1 MWRSLKLFFVFFI
14 TLTIY
19 LSIQIPAI
27 AEPLAYPTSRIFG
40 TRQIDT
46 AIEVSKAGW
55 QQHADTILL
64 ANAYSF
70 PDALVAA
77 PLSHRLDAPVLL
89 TTAEGVD
96 DQVMAEIKRLG
107 ANRIILL
114 GGEAVLGPQ
123 VIKDLQTAGFNAD
136 QIERIAGYDRY
147 ETAAKVA
154 ERVGVKGGQVILVNG
169 EQFPDALAVSSYAGV
184 TETPIFLTNART
196 MPEITLK
203 YLQSFQVQAMEGEGG
218 FTIIVVGG
226 EAVVPGKTLTGFNDN
241 VNRLAGAD
249 RYATAAQVY
258 LFAHDTLNSDTA
270 YLVSGEN
277 FPDALVAG
285 ALAAKNQAG
294 IFMSERESLPA
305 VTYSVLGT
313 AAQSSSQVVI
323 IGGKFALADQVKG
336 MVEGTIQ
343 PKYLL
348 AGVTVAVDP
357 GHGGKDTGAIGVS
370 GSLEKNNNLQVSLY
384 LADLLRGAGANV
396 IMTRSTD
403 TTPTGSKYSELPD
416 LEARVKIA
424 NTAKADLF
432 VSIHNDSFSNPNS
445 NGTTTYYSSDSPFA
459 AKSLILGQKIQA
471 QVVKT
476 IELSDRGVRDAGFYV
491 TRHTTMPAVLVE
503 LGFLS
508 NPSEEKLLGIP
519 DFQKKA
525 ALGIYR
531 GILTYRGY

>member
-1 MWRSLKLFFVFFI
+1 MWLKLKLLIFFVVVFAFD
-14 TLTIY
+14 
-19 LSIQIPAI
+19 LSMQISVSA
-27 AEPLAYPTSRIFG
+27 APLAYPTSRIFG
-40 TRQIDT
+40 SRQIDT
-46 AIEVSKAGW
+46 AIEVSKVGW
-55 QQHADTILL
+55 KNSGTVLL

-77 PLSHRLDAPVLL
+77 PLSHRLDAPILL
-89 TTAEGVD
+89 TLSEGVD
-96 DQVMAEIKRLG
+96 PQVMTEIKRLG
-107 ANRIILL
+107 ANHAILL

-123 VIKDLQTAGFNAD
+123 VIKDLQTAGLRAD

-154 ERVGVKGGQVILVNG
+154 ERVGVKGGQAILVNG
-169 EQFPDALAVSSYAGV
+169 EQFPDALAISAYAGI
-184 TETPIFLTNART
+184 TETPILLTNIRE
-196 MPEITLK
+196 MPKVISKVLEDFRI
-203 YLQSFQVQAMEGEGG
+203 QAMEAEGG
-218 FTIIVVGG
+218 FATIVVGG
-226 EAVVPGKTLTGFNDN
+226 EAVVPSKTLVGLSNI
-241 VNRLAGAD
+241 NRLAGVD
-249 RYATAAQVY
+249 RYATAAKVY
-258 LFAHDTLNSDTA
+258 FFAQDAFSSDTA

-294 IFMSERESLPA
+294 IFMTEKATLPA
-305 VTYSVLGT
+305 LTYSVMGT
-313 AAQSSSQVVI
+313 ASASSQKVVI
-323 IGGKFALADQVKG
+323 IGGTFVLTDQVKG

-370 GSLEKNNNLQVSLY
+370 GSLEKNNTLPVGLY
-384 LADLLRGAGANV
+384 LTDLLRGAGANV
-396 IMTRSTD
+396 VMTRSTD
-403 TTPTGSKYSELPD
+403 APPTGTKYSELPD

-424 NTAKADLF
+424 STAKADLYI
-432 VSIHNDSFSNPNS
+432 SIHNDSFDNPKS
-445 NGTTTYYSSDSPFA
+445 SGTTTYYSSDGLVPD
-459 AKSLILGQKIQA
+459 KSLLLGQKIQA
-471 QVVKT
+471 QVVKALG
-476 IELSDRGVRDAGFYV
+476 LSDRGVRDQGFYV

-508 NPSEEKLLGIP
+508 NLEEEKLLGSP
-519 DFQKKA
+519 EFQKKA